1 MFVVVAYD
9 ISDDKRRTRAMRLL
23 LSYGQ
28 RVQYS
33 VFECDLTPQQ
43 YAALRRELASRI
55 DRRVDS
61 VRYYALCRSCVAA
74 VEVANSPPVA
84 TSPLLYLV

>member
-1 MFVVVAYD
+1 MRHPATGERTSY
-9 ISDDKRRTRAMRLL
+9 RRILELQVRA
-23 LSYGQ
+23 
-28 RVQYS
+28 
-33 VFECDLTPQQ
+33 
-43 YAALRRELASRI
+43 LARRI

-84 TSPLLYLV
+84 TSPPLYLV